1 MIILNY
7 NESKSNYFIKNPNQ
21 MISYDGQQ
29 YIEKTLIRAYILV
42 DMFSQN

>member
-21 MISYDGQQ
+21 MISYDDQQ